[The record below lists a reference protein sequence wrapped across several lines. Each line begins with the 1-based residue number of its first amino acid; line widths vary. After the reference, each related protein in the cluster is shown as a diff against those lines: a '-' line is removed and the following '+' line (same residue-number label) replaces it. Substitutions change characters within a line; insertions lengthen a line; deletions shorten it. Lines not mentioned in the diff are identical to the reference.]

1 MAEASG
7 TFNLLTFQ
15 INILEFTI
23 PALSS
28 TDFADNIVAIPGG
41 VYHFFKKGCMDW
53 PLAWVFIVAKVL
65 LYIGTHFLF
74 ELSERVK
81 A

>member
-23 PALSS
+23 PAVSS

-53 PLAWVFIVAKVL
+53 PLA
-65 LYIGTHFLF
+65 
-74 ELSERVK
+74 
-81 A
+81 